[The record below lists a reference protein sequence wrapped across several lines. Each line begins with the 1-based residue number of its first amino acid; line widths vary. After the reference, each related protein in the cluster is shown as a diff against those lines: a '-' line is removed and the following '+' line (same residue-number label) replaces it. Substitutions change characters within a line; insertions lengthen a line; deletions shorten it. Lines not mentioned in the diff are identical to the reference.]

1 MGDMESFKFPS
12 SVKQIGSIDDNV
24 KIYVE
29 DFAHTYMYQ
38 YAKSESCK
46 EKVGVLV
53 GKYIEV
59 EGKTVVLISGL
70 IQGKYSENVNGN
82 EIFTDETWEYIKTRK
97 ERYFKDFQIVGWL
110 HAQPGSGISI
120 SEDDKQFH
128 EEYFI
133 ESYQVLFVMDS
144 IERMDIF
151 FVWDNEQENLRELNG
166 YFIYYDRNDNMQEY
180 MLDNKLVKSRTY
192 DYKEGREETEA
203 KEDVIANYRKHDRV
217 RKEELH
223 QKKVVNMLVG
233 TSGVVVVLCFLMGL
247 LLVQNSERM
256 NRMEA
261 ELVNV
266 NDVYNKL
273 TGKIMP
279 SDGATAVVFA
289 SQDEP
294 ITEKQS
300 EPSSEEEINATVTE
314 PVTQSTTVAE
324 TPAATKEVT
333 TEAPTPEVTTVAI
346 QETTTTPVQETT
358 QTPAPLTHV
367 VQEGDS
373 LSWISKHY
381 YGTNKMINKIMEYN
395 NIKDPDK
402 VIIGMSLKLPPN

>member
-1 MGDMESFKFPS
+1 MSDMESFKFPS
-12 SVKQIGSIDDNV
+12 SVKQIGSIDDDV

-46 EKVGVLV
+46 EKVGVLI
-53 GKYIEV
+53 GKYIEA
-59 EGKTVVLISGL
+59 EGKTVILISGL
-70 IQGKYSENVNGN
+70 IQGKYSENINGN
-82 EIFTDETWEYIKTRK
+82 ETFTDETWEYIKTRK
-97 ERYFKDFQIVGWL
+97 ERYFKGFQIVGWL
-110 HAQPGSGISI
+110 HTQSGSGVSI
-120 SEDDKQFH
+120 SEDDRLFH

-133 ESYQVLFVMDS
+133 ESYQVLFLMDS
-144 IERMDIF
+144 VERMDTF

-180 MLDNKLVKSRTY
+180 MIDNKLVKSRNY
-192 DYKEGREETEA
+192 DYKDGIEEAET
-203 KEDVIANYRKHDRV
+203 KEDVIAGYRKHDRI

-273 TGKIMP
+273 TSKIIP
-279 SDGATAVVFA
+279 SDDATAVVFA

-294 ITEKQS
+294 VTEKQS
-300 EPSSEEEINATVTE
+300 EPSSEEEIKVTMTE
-314 PVTQSTTVAE
+314 AVTQPTTIAE
-324 TPAATKEVT
+324 TPVATKEVT
-333 TEAPTPEVTTVAI
+333 TEAPTS
-346 QETTTTPVQETT
+346 ETTTTV
-358 QTPAPLTHV
+358 THV

-381 YGTNKMINKIMEYN
+381 YGTNKMINEIMEYN
-395 NIKDPDK
+395 DIKDPDK
-402 VIIGMSLKLPPN
+402 VIIGMSLKLPPK